1 MATKRKDTKGKL
13 LRKGESQRK
22 DGTYMY
28 RWTNRLGKRETI
40 YASTLEEL
48 REEETIIFQE
58 IVQGINRQS
67 IVLNGQ
73 IERYLRTKKKLK
85 KSTKANYKYYYEHII
100 QDSVLGKMRIKD
112 IRKSDILLFYSDLYD
127 DGMAPGT
134 IKILQKIIR
143 PALQLACDDDIL
155 SKNPADGCTKE
166 YEENPEKKYA
176 LTLEEEQEFLDRIRN
191 RPRMKRHYP
200 VFAIM
205 LKTGMRISEVVGLTW
220 DDVDMQN
227 RTININHQ
235 IQYRNVDG
243 HAKFYAEVPKTSAG
257 VRMIPM
263 PDEVYELFREHR
275 KIWLQTPKLPDFQV
289 DGYSNFVFV
298 SNKSGKCLSHNS
310 MRRTLRAIVNMNSK
324 RECQLP
330 NISPHILRHTACSR
344 LAESGCD
351 IKVIQYL
358 LGQIDIRTTMRV
370 YNHVDLDR
378 VKRELNR
385 LEALKNKGFEDKIFT
400 PISTPN
406 LHQLPDKICRV
417 M

>member
-100 QDSVLGKMRIKD
+100 QDSVLGKMRIND

-176 LTLEEEQEFLDRIRN
+176 LTLEEEQEFLDRCKLSN
-191 RPRMKRHYP
+191 
-200 VFAIM
+200 
-205 LKTGMRISEVVGLTW
+205 
-220 DDVDMQN
+220 N
-227 RTININHQ
+227 
-235 IQYRNVDG
+235 
-243 HAKFYAEVPKTSAG
+243 
-257 VRMIPM
+257 
-263 PDEVYELFREHR
+263 
-275 KIWLQTPKLPDFQV
+275 LQ
-289 DGYSNFVFV
+289 
-298 SNKSGKCLSHNS
+298 
-310 MRRTLRAIVNMNSK
+310 
-324 RECQLP
+324 
-330 NISPHILRHTACSR
+330 
-344 LAESGCD
+344 
-351 IKVIQYL
+351 
-358 LGQIDIRTTMRV
+358 
-370 YNHVDLDR
+370 
-378 VKRELNR
+378 
-385 LEALKNKGFEDKIFT
+385 
-400 PISTPN
+400 
-406 LHQLPDKICRV
+406 
-417 M
+417 